1 MTKYLS
7 LIVISFFFCLP
18 ILWSQQEAQFSQ
30 FMHYRQGLNP
40 GFVGSEENVSIMAM
54 SRNQWLGI
62 EGAPETQLISVTAPI
77 LNQRIGVGGNIL
89 RQSIGVTDFYT
100 LDGMYS
106 YRLKVP
112 RGFLGV
118 GLQASIRLLQSDF
131 TDLRGTQPIA
141 QDEAVPQG
149 IQSKFVPNFGVGLYY
164 HSRNFYLGFS
174 IPRLLST
181 NIDLSDDSGVIA
193 KEVTHAYMM
202 TGTTIKLGE
211 SLSLQ
216 PQFLL
221 KYVQGAPF
229 DADMNLNLLIG
240 DKFSTGV
247 SYRLGGS
254 IERGIGE
261 AASLLVGIQLSKSM
275 FLGLAYDAT
284 LSELRNY
291 SSGTIEGLV
300 RYRIGAKEEE
310 DDAVDNPRFF
320 N

>member
-1 MTKYLS
+1 MKQYLC
-7 LIVISFFFCLP
+7 LISFSFLLCLP
-18 ILWSQQEAQFSQ
+18 SLWSQQEAQFTQ

-40 GFVGSEENVSIMAM
+40 GYVGSEENINIMAM
-54 SRNQWLGI
+54 SRNQWLGL
-62 EGAPETQLISVTAPI
+62 EGAPQTQLISVTAPI

-89 RQSIGVTDFYT
+89 RQTIGVTDFYT

-112 RGFLGV
+112 RGFLGI
-118 GLQASIRLLQSDF
+118 GLQASIRLLQADF
-131 TDLRGTQPIA
+131 TSLRGTQPIT
-141 QDEAVPQG
+141 QDEAIPQG
-149 IQSKFVPNFGVGLYY
+149 IQSKFVPNFGLGVYY

-174 IPRLLST
+174 IPRLLTT

-193 KEVTHAYMM
+193 KEVNHAYMM

-211 SLSLQ
+211 TLSLQ

-221 KYVQGAPF
+221 KYVPGAPF
-229 DADMNLNLLIG
+229 DADINVNLLIG
-240 DKFSTGV
+240 EKFSTGI

-261 AASLLVGIQLSKSM
+261 AASMLVGIQLSKSM
-275 FLGLAYDAT
+275 FLGLSYDAT

-291 SSGTIEGLV
+291 NSGTIEGLV
-300 RYRIGAKEEE
+300 IYRIGAKDKEEE
-310 DDAVDNPRFF
+310 VDNPRFF

>member
-1 MTKYLS
+1 MKQYLF
-7 LIVISFFFCLP
+7 LISFSFLCCLP
-18 ILWSQQEAQFSQ
+18 SLRAQQEAQFTQ

-40 GFVGSEENVSIMAM
+40 GFVGSEENINIMAM
-54 SRNQWLGI
+54 SRNQWIGI
-62 EGAPETQLISVTAPI
+62 EGAPQTQLISVTAPI

-89 RQSIGVTDFYT
+89 RQTIGVTDFYT

-112 RGFLGV
+112 RGFLGI

-131 TDLRGTQPIA
+131 TELRGTQPLA

-149 IQSKFVPNFGVGLYY
+149 IQSKFVPNFGVGIYY
-164 HSRNFYLGFS
+164 QSRNFYLGFS
-174 IPRLLST
+174 VPRLLAT

-211 SLSLQ
+211 SLHLQ

-221 KYVQGAPF
+221 KYVRGAPF
-229 DADMNLNLLIG
+229 DADINVNLLIG
-240 DKFSTGV
+240 EKLSTGV

-254 IERGIGE
+254 IERGVGE
-261 AASLLVGIQLSKSM
+261 AASLLVGVQLNKSI
-275 FLGLAYDAT
+275 FLGLSYDAT

-291 SSGTIEGLV
+291 NSGTIEGLV
-300 RYRIGAKEEE
+300 RYRIGAKDE
-310 DDAVDNPRFF
+310 DEDAVDNPRFF

>member
-1 MTKYLS
+1 MKQYLC
-7 LIVISFFFCLP
+7 LISFSFLLCLP
-18 ILWSQQEAQFSQ
+18 SLWSQQEAQFTQ

-40 GFVGSEENVSIMAM
+40 GYVGSEENINIMAM
-54 SRNQWLGI
+54 SRNQWLGL
-62 EGAPETQLISVTAPI
+62 EGAPQTQLISVTAPI

-89 RQSIGVTDFYT
+89 RQTIGVTDFYT

-112 RGFLGV
+112 RGFLGI
-118 GLQASIRLLQSDF
+118 GLQASIRLLQADF
-131 TDLRGTQPIA
+131 TSLRGTQPIT
-141 QDEAVPQG
+141 QDEAIPQG
-149 IQSKFVPNFGVGLYY
+149 IQSKFVPNFGLGVYY

-174 IPRLLST
+174 IPRLLTT

-193 KEVTHAYMM
+193 KEVNHAYMM

-211 SLSLQ
+211 TLSLQ

-221 KYVQGAPF
+221 KYVPGAPF
-229 DADMNLNLLIG
+229 DADINVNLLIG
-240 DKFSTGV
+240 EKFSTGI

-261 AASLLVGIQLSKSM
+261 AASMLVGIQLSKSM
-275 FLGLAYDAT
+275 FLGLSYDAT

-300 RYRIGAKEEE
+300 IYRIGAKDKEEE
-310 DDAVDNPRFF
+310 VDNPRFF

>member
-1 MTKYLS
+1 MRQYLF
-7 LIVISFFFCLP
+7 LVFFNLLWCLP
-18 ILWSQQEAQFSQ
+18 NLWAQQEAQYTQ
-30 FMHYRQGLNP
+30 FMHYRQGFNP
-40 GFVGSEENVSIMAM
+40 GFVGSEENINIMAM

-62 EGAPETQLISVTAPI
+62 EGAPQTQLISVTAPV

-89 RQSIGVTDFYT
+89 RQTIGVTDLYT

-112 RGFLGV
+112 RGFLGI

-131 TDLRGTQPIA
+131 TNLRGTQPIN
-141 QDEAVPQG
+141 QDEAVPEG
-149 IQSKFVPNFGVGLYY
+149 IQSKFVPNFGVGVYY
-164 HSRNFYLGFS
+164 HSRSFYLGFS
-174 IPRLLST
+174 IPRLLTT

-193 KEVTHAYMM
+193 KEVNHAYMM
-202 TGTTIKLGE
+202 TGTTIKLNE
-211 SLSLQ
+211 TLRLQ

-229 DADMNLNLLIG
+229 DADINVNLLIG
-240 DKFSTGV
+240 EKFSTGV

-254 IERGIGE
+254 IERSIGE
-261 AASLLVGIQLSKSM
+261 AASLLVGIQLSNNI
-275 FLGLAYDAT
+275 FLGLSYDAT

-291 SSGTIEGLV
+291 NSGTIEGLV
-300 RYRIGAKEEE
+300 RYRLGAKEEE
-310 DDAVDNPRFF
+310 NPVDNPRFF

>member
-1 MTKYLS
+1 MKQYLC
-7 LIVISFFFCLP
+7 LISFSFLLCLP
-18 ILWSQQEAQFSQ
+18 HLWSQQEAQFTQ

-40 GFVGSEENVSIMAM
+40 GFVGSEENINIMVM
-54 SRNQWLGI
+54 SRNQWLGL
-62 EGAPETQLISVTAPI
+62 EGAPQTQLISVTAPI

-89 RQSIGVTDFYT
+89 RQTIGVTDFYT

-112 RGFLGV
+112 RGFLGI
-118 GLQASIRLLQSDF
+118 GLQASIRLLQADF
-131 TDLRGTQPIA
+131 TSLRGTQPIT
-141 QDEAVPQG
+141 QDDAIPQG
-149 IQSKFVPNFGVGLYY
+149 IQSKFVPNFGLGIYY

-174 IPRLLST
+174 IPRLLTT

-193 KEVTHAYMM
+193 KEVNHAYMM

-211 SLSLQ
+211 SLRLQ

-221 KYVQGAPF
+221 KYVPGVPF
-229 DADMNLNLLIG
+229 DADINMNLLIG
-240 DKFSTGV
+240 EKFSTGV

-261 AASLLVGIQLSKSM
+261 AASMLVGIQLSKSM
-275 FLGLAYDAT
+275 FLGLSYDAT

-291 SSGTIEGLV
+291 NSGTIEGLV
-300 RYRIGAKEEE
+300 RYRIGAKDKE
-310 DDAVDNPRFF
+310 DQVDNPRFF

>member
-1 MTKYLS
+1 MKQYLC
-7 LIVISFFFCLP
+7 LISFSFLLCLP
-18 ILWSQQEAQFSQ
+18 SLWSQQEAQFTQ

-40 GFVGSEENVSIMAM
+40 GYVGSEENINIMAM
-54 SRNQWLGI
+54 SRNQWLGL
-62 EGAPETQLISVTAPI
+62 EGAPQTQLISVTAPI

-89 RQSIGVTDFYT
+89 RQTIGVTDFYT

-112 RGFLGV
+112 RGFLGI
-118 GLQASIRLLQSDF
+118 GLQASIRLLQADF
-131 TDLRGTQPIA
+131 TSLRGTQPIT
-141 QDEAVPQG
+141 QDEAIPQG
-149 IQSKFVPNFGVGLYY
+149 IQSKFVPNFGLGVYY

-174 IPRLLST
+174 IPRLLTT

-193 KEVTHAYMM
+193 KEVNHAYMM

-211 SLSLQ
+211 TLSLQ

-221 KYVQGAPF
+221 KYVPGAPF
-229 DADMNLNLLIG
+229 DADINVNLLIG
-240 DKFSTGV
+240 EKFSTGI

-261 AASLLVGIQLSKSM
+261 AASMLVGVQLSKSM
-275 FLGLAYDAT
+275 FLGLSYDAT

-291 SSGTIEGLV
+291 NSGTIEGLV
-300 RYRIGAKEEE
+300 IYRIGAKDKEEE
-310 DDAVDNPRFF
+310 VDNPRFF